1 MRVKSWPKKSYEAMN
16 GGMCEMLTP
25 LFGIFEDG
33 GAAVEILW
41 WMCGPGGGILWQ
53 NVRGECQAY
62 QHLRLQCMLR
72 KEHCSLLVAF
82 RMV

>member
-1 MRVKSWPKKSYEAMN
+1 MRVKSWPKKSYEAAN

-41 WMCGPGGGILWQ
+41 WTRGGGGILWQ
-53 NVRGECQAY
+53 NVRGKCQAY
-62 QHLRLQCMLR
+62 QHLRLQCMPG

>member
-1 MRVKSWPKKSYEAMN
+1 MHIKSWPKKSYEATN

-41 WMCGPGGGILWQ
+41 WMRGGG
-53 NVRGECQAY
+53 RGEYCG
-62 QHLRLQCMLR
+62 
-72 KEHCSLLVAF
+72 
-82 RMV
+82 RM

>member
-16 GGMCEMLTP
+16 GGMCKMLTP

-41 WMCGPGGGILWQ
+41 WMHEGGGEYC
-53 NVRGECQAY
+53 G
-62 QHLRLQCMLR
+62 
-72 KEHCSLLVAF
+72 
-82 RMV
+82 RM

>member
-1 MRVKSWPKKSYEAMN
+1 MHIKSWPKKSYEAAN

-25 LFGIFEDG
+25 MFGIFESG

-41 WMCGPGGGILWQ
+41 WTHGGILWQ
-53 NVRGECQAY
+53 NVRGECQVY
-62 QHLRLQCMLR
+62 QHLCLQCMLG

-82 RMV
+82 RTV